1 MSREKYRILRSGANG
16 GSVLL
21 RIAGHGT
28 RGHVVRR
35 VKIKDP
41 KGNKMTTFQIATLVA
56 LGIQSA
62 IALGVG
68 SVQCILIWKG
78 LRQMERAS
86 EFRERESARR
96 HEEVMRESARRHEE
110 TIKNH
115 EENMKKHEESMTA
128 LKTLIER
135 TGK

>member
-1 MSREKYRILRSGANG
+1 
-16 GSVLL
+16 
-21 RIAGHGT
+21 
-28 RGHVVRR
+28 
-35 VKIKDP
+35 
-41 KGNKMTTFQIATLVA
+41 MTTFQIATLVA

-96 HEEVMRESARRHEE
+96 HEEVMMEGARRHEE
-110 TIKNH
+110 TMKNH

>member
-1 MSREKYRILRSGANG
+1 
-16 GSVLL
+16 
-21 RIAGHGT
+21 
-28 RGHVVRR
+28 
-35 VKIKDP
+35 
-41 KGNKMTTFQIATLVA
+41 MTTFQIATLVA

-110 TIKNH
+110 TMKNH
-115 EENMKKHEESMTA
+115 EENMKKHEQSMTA

>member
-1 MSREKYRILRSGANG
+1 
-16 GSVLL
+16 
-21 RIAGHGT
+21 
-28 RGHVVRR
+28 
-35 VKIKDP
+35 
-41 KGNKMTTFQIATLVA
+41 MTTFQIATLVA

-96 HEEVMRESARRHEE
+96 HEEVMREGARRHEE
-110 TIKNH
+110 TMKN
-115 EENMKKHEESMTA
+115 HEESMTA